1 MPSPDLLRDLLVRA
15 RSARSTADVADVL
28 RDVAEYA
35 ATATTMSFA
44 VIDLHRPQWNDFETV
59 AVYGSEE
66 LVTAL
71 LGTTTQWAFW
81 APKLA
86 PEYARGSV
94 QHVGPGGQP
103 GVEVEGPWQASE
115 VLFSPLRRPTGEL
128 AGILRI
134 GSPIGGGRPTDA
146 QLDILALCAEFAVIA
161 IEAVDVARTV
171 AGSRAAFDGLA
182 DIASRPPNSRH
193 GTATVADVCR
203 QVQSGLGFG
212 RVSVFASEPTG
223 ILRPVSTI
231 GWDES
236 SALLDHPWLSL
247 TQLPLLFANAHL
259 QHGCALLE
267 ADAVRA
273 LLDLKVPLPVGRKNG
288 DGPLAWKDHLLLLAL
303 ADPEGR
309 PVGVLWADEPS
320 DRLLPGPE
328 ALAALRVF
336 AGQAAAALALSRR
349 QPQQLGADE
358 LTGLPTRETLAD
370 RLGHAL
376 RRNQRTETGVA
387 VLFLDVDR
395 FAQINQRLGHVAG
408 DELLQRI
415 AARLDDALRP
425 SDTVAR
431 FGGDEFVAVCEDV
444 GDGEQA
450 LEVAERL
457 RVALAPP
464 IPTSAGH
471 VPVTVS
477 IGVALAAPHSAEAD
491 ALLQAADR
499 AMYEAKAAGRDAARL
514 ASRDAEWDA

>member
-1 MPSPDLLRDLLVRA
+1 
-15 RSARSTADVADVL
+15 
-28 RDVAEYA
+28 
-35 ATATTMSFA
+35 
-44 VIDLHRPQWNDFETV
+44 
-59 AVYGSEE
+59 
-66 LVTAL
+66 
-71 LGTTTQWAFW
+71 
-81 APKLA
+81 
-86 PEYARGSV
+86 
-94 QHVGPGGQP
+94 
-103 GVEVEGPWQASE
+103 
-115 VLFSPLRRPTGEL
+115 
-128 AGILRI
+128 
-134 GSPIGGGRPTDA
+134 
-146 QLDILALCAEFAVIA
+146 
-161 IEAVDVARTV
+161 
-171 AGSRAAFDGLA
+171 
-182 DIASRPPNSRH
+182 
-193 GTATVADVCR
+193 
-203 QVQSGLGFG
+203 
-212 RVSVFASEPTG
+212 SVFASEPTG

-288 DGPLAWKDHLLLLAL
+288 DGPLAWKDHLLLVAL

-408 DELLQRI
+408 DELLERI
-415 AARLDDALRP
+415 AARLDD
-425 SDTVAR
+425 
-431 FGGDEFVAVCEDV
+431 
-444 GDGEQA
+444 
-450 LEVAERL
+450 AERL